1 MRKKYTVITVRIE
14 QTNHNLK
21 VLKAFNAKVANS
33 KTTKGD
39 WFIEMV
45 YKYFLMLRR
54 DKQLS
59 LFQKIIKR
67 FKK

>member
-14 QTNHNLK
+14 QTKHNQT

-33 KTTKGD
+33 KSTKGD

-45 YKYFLMLRR
+45 YKYFLMIRR
-54 DKQLS
+54 EKQLS
-59 LFQKIIKR
+59 FFQKIIKR
-67 FKK
+67 LKK